1 MVISILALRR
11 VNIGIFEGLEY
22 YLLGSYIGMNL
33 KDKLAYRSKAVTAIS
48 ACYVVFYLIRGFRTS
63 NVVMISL
70 FCISLWFVL
79 DKFVH
84 EDNLP
89 WWMQLTFFTYVAH
102 DMLLEAFEKILFVVV
117 GSNPVAALLDYL
129 FMPMIVMLVLIGVA
143 YGLKN
148 KLPVVWKTITGR

>member
-1 MVISILALRR
+1 MISILALRR

-33 KDKLAYRSKAVTAIS
+33 KEKLAYRSKAVTVIS

-102 DMLLEAFEKILFVVV
+102 DMLLEAFEKYFCGGWLESGSCIIGLSIYANDCNV
-117 GSNPVAALLDYL
+117 GINRGSIWLE
-129 FMPMIVMLVLIGVA
+129 
-143 YGLKN
+143 K
-148 KLPVVWKTITGR
+148 